1 MQCVNK
7 NTREYQTLLKQSG
20 LPDFILSA
28 EVGRFLE
35 KLDRYPDLNELL
47 IAVGEEVDST
57 PAIKKDLKLNKDNV
71 TSSQNITSSVNA
83 ENIDKAIPKLND
95 KYRDKQIEVLT
106 LGDKAKVYITPR
118 PTSKVDI
125 STIDSDINSL
135 LYLNQIIDKLQDLY
149 GINII
154 HISNAELNNPEWKDI
169 VGVHS
174 TKAFVYN
181 GNIYV
186 NTDIATIDSPIHE
199 MLHILFGSMKFTNR
213 NLYEQLISSAENFN
227 KDTIEMYPNRTREDI
242 NEEAFI
248 TELSKYLTGQRSA
261 LDVLDQKSQYEI
273 FYNVN
278 RTLDSILMGGA
289 SVNCIPKSQL
299 YQMNLKTLAKL
310 VGSTS
315 MTSDF
320 HGTMDNATLNRIL
333 ANKKSELMEKGELRE
348 ECE

>member
-35 KLDRYPDLNELL
+35 KLDRYPYLDELQG
-47 IAVGEEVDST
+47 ANSES
-57 PAIKKDLKLNKDNV
+57 AIKEDLQLNKDGITN
-71 TSSQNITSSVNA
+71 SNNILSATNT
-83 ENIDKAIPKLND
+83 ENIEQAVPKLND
-95 KYRDKQIEVLT
+95 KYRDKEIEILT
-106 LGDKAKVYITPR
+106 LGDKSKVYITPR
-118 PTSKVDI
+118 PASEVN
-125 STIDSDINSL
+125 TIIDNDDVNSL
-135 LYLNQIIDKLQDLY
+135 LYLNQVLDKLQDLY

-154 HISNAELNNPEWKDI
+154 HISNAELNTPKWKNI
-169 VGVHS
+169 IGVHS

-181 GNIYV
+181 GNIYI
-186 NTDIATIDSPIHE
+186 NTDIATVDSPVHE
-199 MLHILFGSMKFTNR
+199 MLHILFGSMKFQNR
-213 NLYEQLISSAENFN
+213 ELYEQLISSAENFN
-227 KDTIEMYPNRTREDI
+227 QETIELYPNRTKDDI

-248 TELSKYLTGQRSA
+248 TELSKYLTGQKSA
-261 LDVLDQKSQYEI
+261 LDGLDQKSKYEI

-278 RTLDSILMGGA
+278 RTLDSILMGEA

-310 VGSTS
+310 VGSVS

-333 ANKKSELMEKGELRE
+333 ANKKSELMEKGELKE
-348 ECE
+348 ECK